1 MAENWWNPLAWD
13 APFPVVV
20 AALFVVVVSRAGA
33 TYAVGRFAATGSR
46 RTRAGDVMT
55 RPGFASA
62 VERINRLGAPVVTL
76 SFLTV
81 GVQTVVNFSA
91 GFLQMPLRRYLPA
104 LLAGCLVWALVYA
117 SVGFVGFSALAL
129 AWRQH
134 PAIAIALVL
143 LVVAALLVALRRRP
157 PQRA

>member
-91 GFLQMPLRRYLPA
+91 GFLQMPLRR
-104 LLAGCLVWALVYA
+104 
-117 SVGFVGFSALAL
+117 FVGFSALAL

-157 PQRA
+157 SQRA